1 MRVAIIGGGPM
12 GLAAGYYAL
21 KKGYSVDIYEKDNV
35 LGGMSA
41 SFNFDGDIIEKYYH
55 FFCKTDLALFELL
68 KELNIYHLLKWK
80 NTTMGFYYK
89 QKLQPF
95 GDPISL
101 LKFDG
106 LDIISKLRYGF
117 LAFYSTKINDWSN
130 LDKKYA
136 IDWIKSIIGEKAYSV
151 LWDKLFSLKFY
162 KYQTK
167 ISAAWIWNR
176 IKRVGLSRDSIFKE
190 SLGYVEGGV
199 KTIIDSLEK
208 TLLEKGANIYL
219 NSSVDKILIEN
230 KTLKGIKIKD
240 TVLNY
245 DKVISTIPINILQH
259 LITDE
264 KIASK
269 YKDFTYLDVMCV
281 VIKLRKPFSKHFW
294 ININDED
301 IKIPGIINY
310 SALRKDIKS
319 NIVYIPFYLPKD
331 HELLEKDEAYIK
343 ELCKSYL
350 KKINKDLKDEDFLA
364 FSINIYKNAQG
375 VYEPLYL
382 YKLPPINIANNLYAL
397 DTTYYYPEDRGFS
410 ESVRIAKYVVDRYL

>member
-1 MRVAIIGGGPM
+1 MKIAIIGGGPM
-12 GLAAGYYAL
+12 GLAIGYYAV

-41 SFNFDGDIIEKYYH
+41 SFDFEGDIIEKYYH
-55 FFCKTDLALFELL
+55 FFCKTDTALFELL
-68 KELNIYHLLKWK
+68 KDLGIYHLLKWK
-80 NTTMGFYYK
+80 NTSMGFYYK
-89 QKLQPF
+89 HKLQPF

-117 LAFYSTKINDWSN
+117 LAFYSTKLKNWST
-130 LDKKYA
+130 LDRKYA
-136 IDWIKSIIGEKAYSV
+136 IDWLKSIIGEKAYNV
-151 LWDKLFSLKFY
+151 LWDKLLSLKFHQ
-162 KYQTK
+162 YQTK
-167 ISAAWIWNR
+167 VSAAWIWNR

-208 TLLEKGANIYL
+208 SLHKKGANVYL
-219 NSSVDKILIEN
+219 NKGVDKILIQDN
-230 KTLKGIKIKD
+230 AFKGIEVKGKIFS
-240 TVLNY
+240 Y
-245 DKVISTIPINILQH
+245 DKAISTIPINILQH
-259 LITDE
+259 IITDE
-264 KIASK
+264 NIASK
-269 YKDFTYLDVMCV
+269 YKDFTYLDVICV
-281 VIKLRKPFSKHFW
+281 VIKLRKPFSRHFW
-294 ININDED
+294 ININDDE
-301 IKIPGIINY
+301 IKIPGLINY
-310 SALRKDIKS
+310 SALREDIKS
-319 NIVYIPFYLPKD
+319 NIIYIPFYISKD
-331 HELLEKDEAYIK
+331 SELLTKDESFIK
-343 ELCKSYL
+343 DLCKTYL

-382 YKLPPINIANNLYAL
+382 YKLPPINIAKDFYAL

>member
-1 MRVAIIGGGPM
+1 MKIAIIGGGPM
-12 GLAAGYYAL
+12 GLAIGYYAI

-41 SFNFDGDIIEKYYH
+41 SFDFDGDIIEKYYH
-55 FFCKTDLALFELL
+55 FFCKTDMALFELL
-68 KELNIYHLLKWK
+68 KDLGIYHLLKWK
-80 NTTMGFYYK
+80 NTSMGFYYK

-117 LAFYSTKINDWSN
+117 LAFYSTKLKNWSS
-130 LDKKYA
+130 LDRKYA
-136 IDWIKSIIGEKAYSV
+136 IDWLKSIIGEKAYNV
-151 LWDKLFSLKFY
+151 LWDKLLSLKFY
-162 KYQTK
+162 QYQTK
-167 ISAAWIWNR
+167 VSAAWIWNR

-208 TLLEKGANIYL
+208 SLHEKGANVYL
-219 NSSVDKILIEN
+219 NKGVDKILIEN
-230 KTLKGIKIKD
+230 NALKGIEVEGEIFS
-240 TVLNY
+240 Y

-259 LITDE
+259 VITD
-264 KIASK
+264 KNIASK

-281 VIKLRKPFSKHFW
+281 VIKLRKPFSRYFW
-294 ININDED
+294 ININDDE
-301 IKIPGIINY
+301 IKIPGLINY
-310 SALRKDIKS
+310 SALREDIKS

-331 HELLEKDEAYIK
+331 SELFKKDERFIK
-343 ELCKSYL
+343 DLCKTYL

-382 YKLPPINIANNLYAL
+382 YKLPPINVAKDFYAL

>member
-1 MRVAIIGGGPM
+1 MKIAIIGGGPM
-12 GLAAGYYAL
+12 GLAIGYYAI

-41 SFNFDGDIIEKYYH
+41 SFDFYGDIIEKYYH
-55 FFCKTDLALFELL
+55 FFCKTDMALFELL
-68 KELNIYHLLKWK
+68 KDLGIYHLLKWK
-80 NTTMGFYYK
+80 NTSMGFYYK

-117 LAFYSTKINDWSN
+117 LAFYSTKLKNWSS
-130 LDKKYA
+130 LDRKYA
-136 IDWIKSIIGEKAYSV
+136 IDWLKSIIGEKAYNV
-151 LWDKLFSLKFY
+151 LWDKLLSLKFY
-162 KYQTK
+162 QYQTK
-167 ISAAWIWNR
+167 VSAAWIWNR

-199 KTIIDSLEK
+199 KTIIDALSTHLKES
-208 TLLEKGANIYL
+208 GVNIYL
-219 NSSVDKILIEN
+219 NKGVDKILIEN
-230 KTLKGIKIKD
+230 NALKGIEVEGEIFS
-240 TVLNY
+240 Y

-259 LITDE
+259 VITD
-264 KIASK
+264 KNIASK

-281 VIKLRKPFSKHFW
+281 VIKLRKPFSRYFW
-294 ININDED
+294 ININDDE
-301 IKIPGIINY
+301 IKIPGLINY
-310 SALRKDIKS
+310 SALREDIKS

-331 HELLEKDEAYIK
+331 SELFKKDERFIK
-343 ELCKSYL
+343 DLCKTYL

-382 YKLPPINIANNLYAL
+382 YKLPPINVAKDFYAL